1 MDADIV
7 ASQKRHDMMSAFWP
21 RRVSPYVTKVLL
33 RTPIT
38 PNQTTV
44 LWGTLS
50 VANSWLVYV
59 ALTGGYGAIPLI
71 PLVYV
76 FTFTLDCV
84 DGEIARDRNMA
95 NPVGGKLLDGICHR
109 ATEYSLL
116 AAFTLG
122 AHTTTG
128 SWLALP
134 IGALLFSGD
143 AMYSYVYER
152 RLSTLR
158 LQTGFTGRLK
168 RTEAGVYERGA
179 SWAALTRSQ
188 KIRTITGQL
197 QYKSIYPVIAVSYV
211 SPRVFLAGLA
221 ALALYKHWQWL
232 RLMARTLTEVAAAP
246 PIEAASDPQGV
257 AEGAG
262 GAD

>member
-1 MDADIV
+1 V
-7 ASQKRHDMMSAFWP
+7 YLAS
-21 RRVSPYVTKVLL
+21 T
-33 RTPIT
+33 
-38 PNQTTV
+38 
-44 LWGTLS
+44 GT
-50 VANSWLVYV
+50 Y
-59 ALTGGYGAIPLI
+59 ALIPVI
-71 PLVYV
+71 PLVYI

-84 DGEIARDRNMA
+84 DGEIARYRNMA

-116 AAFTLG
+116 AAFLLAAYTS
-122 AHTTTG
+122 TG

-179 SWAALTRSQ
+179 RWANLTSSQ

-197 QYKSIYPVIAVSYV
+197 QYKSIYPVIALSYA
-211 SPRVFLAGLA
+211 SPSLFLAGLA
-221 ALALYKHWQWL
+221 ALAAYKHWQWI
-232 RLMARTLTEVAAAP
+232 RLVNRTLAEVAAAP
-246 PIEAASDPQGV
+246 PAP
-257 AEGAG
+257 AETGTNQEEVIAVAG
-262 GAD
+262 GPH